1 VPNDL
6 PSTPYV
12 PAHFDWLQH
21 LAERFSSFVDTLSLQ
36 FSTVLGA
43 WSRQPLLFG
52 ITPAKILLGLLVLAL
67 GLALAGIV
75 RLLIWKLLSLSPVP
89 IDHRALLAQR
99 HPVCGPPGADRVF
112 HFHRCLFRRL
122 LVAVIAALGL
132 GALLMTFPPVRQ
144 LGTGLL
150 ASAGVAGVIA
160 GFAAQKSLG
169 MIIGGLQLAI
179 TEPLRL
185 NDEIIIEGEWG
196 VVEEITLTYV
206 VVRTWDQRSL
216 VVPITYFLEKSF
228 QNWTRHSPD
237 LIGVVF
243 LYVDFL
249 VPLDDCARKPS
260 ASCTRRNA
268 GMAGCSRSRLPISKP
283 DCVEIRI
290 LASALNASVTFDL
303 RCEIR
308 EQLLSFLQARYPG
321 AFRRLRTSWSRSS
334 AGQLAGTAAGQTSGP
349 SFRTAHQ

>member
-1 VPNDL
+1 
-6 PSTPYV
+6 
-12 PAHFDWLQH
+12 
-21 LAERFSSFVDTLSLQ
+21 
-36 FSTVLGA
+36 
-43 WSRQPLLFG
+43 
-52 ITPAKILLGLLVLAL
+52 
-67 GLALAGIV
+67 
-75 RLLIWKLLSLSPVP
+75 
-89 IDHRALLAQR
+89 
-99 HPVCGPPGADRVF
+99 
-112 HFHRCLFRRL
+112 L

-196 VVEEITLTYV
+196 VVEEITLTHV

-268 GMAGCSRSRLPISKP
+268 GMAGCSRSRLPISNPIAWKS
-283 DCVEIRI
+283 
-290 LASALNASVTFDL
+290 ASWPA
-303 RCEIR
+303 
-308 EQLLSFLQARYPG
+308 P
-321 AFRRLRTSWSRSS
+321 
-334 AGQLAGTAAGQTSGP
+334 
-349 SFRTAHQ
+349 

>member
-1 VPNDL
+1 VLYPPWYFAVFPVAGQALYYNVVL
-6 PSTPYV
+6 C
-12 PAHFDWLQH
+12 A
-21 LAERFSSFVDTLSLQ
+21 
-36 FSTVLGA
+36 FSTA
-43 WSRQPLLFG
+43 IYLLQLPD
-52 ITPAKILLGLLVLAL
+52 TWAAL
-67 GLALAGIV
+67 GYKVASLAGIIFNTSV
-75 RLLIWKLLSLSPVP
+75 CIRTVLAIEAMVLNLSGHAERDVYQ
-89 IDHRALLAQR
+89 QR
-99 HPVCGPPGADRVF
+99 RVET
-112 HFHRCLFRRL
+112 RIQMLRRL

-268 GMAGCSRSRLPISKP
+268 GMAGCSRSRLPISNPIAWKS
-283 DCVEIRI
+283 
-290 LASALNASVTFDL
+290 ASWPA
-303 RCEIR
+303 
-308 EQLLSFLQARYPG
+308 P
-321 AFRRLRTSWSRSS
+321 
-334 AGQLAGTAAGQTSGP
+334 
-349 SFRTAHQ
+349 